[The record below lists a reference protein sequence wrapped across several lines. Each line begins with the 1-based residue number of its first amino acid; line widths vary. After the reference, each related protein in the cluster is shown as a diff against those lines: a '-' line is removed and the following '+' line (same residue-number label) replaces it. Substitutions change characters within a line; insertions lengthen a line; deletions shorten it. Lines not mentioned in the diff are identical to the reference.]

1 MYYPAS
7 QIVPNLTTNGGEFE
21 YSSNRE
27 QYSGSYFATSDGKFF
42 TGVNPNSK
50 PNFRLSQIDNTGINP
65 NNQLQSEN
73 IPEDYYV
80 LNDQYYYAKDVDI
93 FAMGEPPSNP
103 TSTFPLPTE
112 KDYKIGEIQRYFLK
126 KVNEILYMEV
136 SQTTFKQY
144 SEKSSGV
151 NYSLYLAF
159 SLPWI
164 VTGQRNKAFNVNK
177 KSVDRIERQKGIQGF
192 KYYVK
197 GRFDQLFRYSK
208 NESLYTEGKEYKSSS
223 NGKLYRGY
231 YHIHPEKG
239 AMEGR
244 QHTKDFHDILIPVS
258 GSNTQFNIN
267 KTETQIINK
276 SSGY

>member
-42 TGVNPNSK
+42 TGVNPN
-50 PNFRLSQIDNTGINP
+50 
-65 NNQLQSEN
+65 NQLQSEN

-93 FAMGEPPSNP
+93 FTMGEPPSNP

-164 VTGQRNKAFNVNK
+164 VTGQRNKA
-177 KSVDRIERQKGIQGF
+177 
-192 KYYVK
+192 
-197 GRFDQLFRYSK
+197 L
-208 NESLYTEGKEYKSSS
+208 
-223 NGKLYRGY
+223 
-231 YHIHPEKG
+231 
-239 AMEGR
+239 M
-244 QHTKDFHDILIPVS
+244 
-258 GSNTQFNIN
+258 
-267 KTETQIINK
+267 
-276 SSGY
+276 